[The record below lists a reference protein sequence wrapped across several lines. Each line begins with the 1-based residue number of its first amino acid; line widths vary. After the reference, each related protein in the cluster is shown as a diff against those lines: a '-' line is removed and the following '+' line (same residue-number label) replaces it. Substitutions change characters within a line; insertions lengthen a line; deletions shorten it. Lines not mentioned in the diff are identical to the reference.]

1 MLLFL
6 AAAVPGVTLGERTQV
21 VTAGQRLCGVGERS
35 GKALGCALELAGFG
49 KGESGRDNNHRGDV
63 GGGEPAVPMRSENQ
77 SVAGARRRA
86 VAANRLSEQL
96 IKAGLCRQ
104 VEKQA
109 ANPALYRA
117 LLPIGPPTP
126 ERPMLSPTS
135 VLHLPFSHS
144 PFLDQQ
150 TFVQTRGE
158 DKFCLAFWRPTSCS
172 I

>member
-1 MLLFL
+1 MVLEKGK
-6 AAAVPGVTLGERTQV
+6 VEGIITTV
-21 VTAGQRLCGVGERS
+21 VM
-35 GKALGCALELAGFG
+35 F
-49 KGESGRDNNHRGDV
+49 

-96 IKAGLCRQ
+96 IEAGLCRQ

-117 LLPIGPPTP
+117 IRPPTP
-126 ERPMLSPTS
+126 ERSVLSPTS

-158 DKFCLAFWRPTSCS
+158 DKFCLAFWRPASCS